1 MCMCVRVCVC
11 GVWCAGA
18 GSAAAAGRPPAPP
31 APASCGCG
39 CGLRHPVRGTAVTAG
54 RPWWV
59 PCASGRW
66 AAAAEQ
72 QQQQELRGTWQWQPS
87 SGGVLKCHP
96 APLRALSWPF
106 VKDQARS
113 RSGCEAGGEV
123 HFFLGFYL
131 RRRRLAQQTRRWW
144 SSFFRMTGI
153 KRSRLARI

>member
-1 MCMCVRVCVC
+1 VYVCACVCVVC
-11 GVWCAGA
+11 GALALGRPRPL
-18 GSAAAAGRPPAPP
+18 GGHLLLLLLRPAAAAA
-31 APASCGCG
+31 ACGTRYAARLSRLAARGG
-39 CGLRHPVRGTAVTAG
+39 CHVPLGAG
-54 RPWWV
+54 R
-59 PCASGRW
+59 
-66 AAAAEQ
+66 Q
-72 QQQQELRGTWQWQPS
+72 QQQQQQVLRGTWQWQPS